1 MIKRRN
7 VMSLVALAVAAIA
20 SAVQPIFAA
29 DDAQAAADKET
40 QLIAVL
46 ESDAPPADKAITC
59 KQLAVHG
66 TKNAVPA
73 LAKLLPNAELASWSR
88 IALEAIP
95 DPAADAALREAMGQ
109 VQGRLLV
116 GVLNSI
122 GVRRDLQAVDGLA
135 QRLTD
140 ADPEVASA
148 AAIALGQIG
157 DAAAAKILEQ
167 ALATAPAAVRS
178 SVAEGCIYSAEQ
190 FLAGDNA
197 AEAVR
202 LYDLVRA
209 AEVPQQRIMEATRGA
224 IVARRADGIPLLVEQ
239 LKSDDKSCFAIGL
252 STARELSGSD
262 VTAAL
267 LAEMPNLAP
276 ERQALVM
283 VALSDR
289 GDASALPAV
298 LQAAKS
304 GPVAVRIAALRVL
317 PRLGDVSC
325 VPTLLDVAAED
336 DAELVQAAKESLQ
349 GLSGDDIDAELT
361 ARLDRA
367 DTPAREALIAVVGD
381 RRIGAAV
388 PALLKAAED
397 SDAKIRSAALTAL
410 GSTVEAGDLSI
421 LVVRVVKP
429 LQPEDAD
436 AAKKAL
442 LTACVRMPDR
452 EACAEHLVNAM
463 AHAPL
468 AAKCTFAEILGAMG
482 GPRALGAL
490 AEAAKT
496 GSPELKDTASQRL
509 GAWMTVDAGPVL
521 LDVARNVTEDK
532 YKIRALR
539 GYIRIARQFAVGDQ
553 RVEMCRP
560 ALELCQRPDEKKLVL
575 EVLQQNPSAQG
586 LALAASLLKDAA
598 VKSEA
603 SQVAVAIA
611 EKVVQADPAAVAD
624 AMKHVIAAGGNL
636 DAVSKAKTLA
646 EQAKR

>member
-532 YKIRALR
+532 YRIRALR

-624 AMKHVIAAGGNL
+624 AMKHGIAAGGNL